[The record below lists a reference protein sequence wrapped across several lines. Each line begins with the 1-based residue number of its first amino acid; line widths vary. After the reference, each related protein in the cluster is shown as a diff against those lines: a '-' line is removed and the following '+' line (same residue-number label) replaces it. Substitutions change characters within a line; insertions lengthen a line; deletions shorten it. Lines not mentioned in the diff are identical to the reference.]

1 MTAKKM
7 ITGILAVLVIAA
19 LMAPCL
25 MAQSA
30 VSGDLTGTV
39 TDPSG
44 AVVSGATVTLK
55 SDATGAT
62 RTSTSGSNGT
72 YRFSLLS
79 PGSYTVTVTASGFSK
94 TTSTASVNVGQ
105 ASIADVKMAV
115 GASSTTVEVNSIAP
129 LVSADNAD
137 LSTNFNQN
145 TIANSPNGGNDLTY
159 IAQTTPGATMNTGG
173 GYGNFSVYGLPA
185 TSNVFTVN
193 GENDMDPYL
202 NLNNSGATNLM
213 LGRNDLQE
221 ATVISNAY
229 SGQYGQQAGAQ
240 VNYVTKSG
248 TNQFHGN
255 AMYFWNGSSMNGNG
269 WFNSLTGTAKP
280 FANNNQ

>member
-1 MTAKKM
+1 MTAKRL

-19 LMAPCL
+19 VMAPSL
-25 MAQSA
+25 MAQSQ
-30 VSGDLTGTV
+30 VSGDLTGTI

-62 RTSTSGSNGT
+62 RTATTGSNGT
-72 YRFSLLS
+72 YRFSLLQ

-94 TTSTASVNVGQ
+94 TTSTANVNVGQ

-115 GASSTTVEVNSIAP
+115 GASSTTVEVTSSAP
-129 LVSADNAD
+129 LVQADSAD
-137 LSTNFNQN
+137 LSTNFNQSL
-145 TIANSPNGGNDLTY
+145 IANQPNGGNDMTY
-159 IAQTTPGATMNTGG
+159 IAQTTPGAVMNTAG

-202 NLNNSGATNLM
+202 NVNNSGATNLT
-213 LGRNDLQE
+213 LG
-221 ATVISNAY
+221 
-229 SGQYGQQAGAQ
+229 
-240 VNYVTKSG
+240 TK
-248 TNQFHGN
+248 
-255 AMYFWNGSSMNGNG
+255 
-269 WFNSLTGTAKP
+269 
-280 FANNNQ
+280 